1 MEQYFKIISG
11 ILAFFVYFALLGLL
25 FNYFNHHT
33 HKRAIHYVEKND
45 KRITVSLS
53 EPLVKQNKQAETTK
67 QKQKPKVMVKPKPRI
82 EEKPKPKHAAKPVK
96 PIKKKIKKVTHKSSK
111 REKPKAKSMPKKKIN
126 VNNLF
131 SQINEKKPN
140 RKYIKHSNKQ
150 SLKDERDRD
159 HGIEN
164 AYFAKVEKV
173 LQGWP
178 SQSEFAGQTVKVW
191 LRISRD
197 GSFRFRLL
205 SASNNQD
212 FNSGLI
218 QYLRQLQR
226 IGFDPHQNTKAY
238 ELNVEF
244 IAKE

>member
-1 MEQYFKIISG
+1 MEKYFKIFSG
-11 ILAFFVYFALLGLL
+11 VLAFFVYFALLGLL
-25 FNYFNHHT
+25 INYFNHHT
-33 HKRAIHYVEKND
+33 HKKAIHYVEKND

-53 EPLVKQNKQAETTK
+53 EPLAK
-67 QKQKPKVMVKPKPRI
+67 QKKQTETPKAKPKPKVVEKPKPKI
-82 EEKPKPKHAAKPVK
+82 EEKPKPKHTAKPEK
-96 PIKKKIKKVTHKSSK
+96 PIKKKIKKVIRK
-111 REKPKAKSMPKKKIN
+111 RSIKEKPKAKSTPKKKVN

-131 SQINEKKPN
+131 DKINEKKPRRNNVKRSN
-140 RKYIKHSNKQ
+140 RQ
-150 SLKDERDRD
+150 SMKNERDRD
-159 HGIEN
+159 RGIKN

-197 GSFRFRLL
+197 GSFQFRLL
-205 SASNNQD
+205 SASSNQD